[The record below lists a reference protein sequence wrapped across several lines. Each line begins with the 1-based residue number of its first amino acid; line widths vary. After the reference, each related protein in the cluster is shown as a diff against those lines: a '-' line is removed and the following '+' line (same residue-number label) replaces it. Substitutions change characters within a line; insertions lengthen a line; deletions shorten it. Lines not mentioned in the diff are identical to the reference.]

1 MPGTGPAQP
10 WEPRRGS
17 LGGFP
22 ASPGATGTPAG
33 PQPGCRPPAGLSPG
47 PGPAGSGIGGR
58 KSRLWSWRPGRAAGE
73 RGCSGERVRPVP
85 NQSGT
90 GSSGAAGPGWD
101 LGSPKSRSSRVGRGW
116 GGTSGQKSLFWD
128 TRGSLGGPR
137 AGLSAGSG
145 QHPPSVPCVPDK
157 TGGCP
162 CDPPRLKSSLF
173 MAPPRAP
180 PKLLGSPQCPA
191 RSPAE
196 PSGVPRCP
204 PGSVTAAGE
213 GLGEVS
219 LIVPNPPGASLGQWR
234 HLVASGGNDT
244 SG

>member
-173 MAPPRAP
+173 MAPPPRPPQITGVPPMSRSQPGRA
-180 PKLLGSPQCPA
+180 LGSPQV
-191 RSPAE
+191 SPRLCHSRGGGAGG
-196 PSGVPRCP
+196 GVPDGPQP
-204 PGSVTAAGE
+204 PRSIFGSMASSR
-213 GLGEVS
+213 GLR
-219 LIVPNPPGASLGQWR
+219 GQ
-234 HLVASGGNDT
+234 
-244 SG
+244 